1 MSEAERLTRL
11 ETLISVI
18 QTRLEG
24 IENHITD
31 LRNDIVDLKLQI
43 AKHQFFWKIFTP
55 VSTAL
60 LTGLFLEGIRV
71 LIALM

>member
-1 MSEAERLTRL
+1 MSEAERLARL

-18 QTRLEG
+18 QTRLEEL
-24 IENHITD
+24 ENHLTD

-71 LIALM
+71 LIAFM